1 MNDQVSQEAP
11 EVELTPEDIK
21 RLKEGREQ
29 EATEVDGDEDWD

>member
-1 MNDQVSQEAP
+1 MNDQVSQETP

-29 EATEVDGDEDWD
+29 EATEVDDQD